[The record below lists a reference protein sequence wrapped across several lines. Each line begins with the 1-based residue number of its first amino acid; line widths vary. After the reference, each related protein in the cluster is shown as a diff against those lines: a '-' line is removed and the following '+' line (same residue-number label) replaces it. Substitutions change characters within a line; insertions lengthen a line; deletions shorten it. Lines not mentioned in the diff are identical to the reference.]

1 MKLYTLLRY
10 KRASNS
16 QFSSIISTHPQIHS
30 IFSISNTHNV
40 NMYNLKLV
48 SFATLM
54 VATQVFASRINYT
67 TEFTKGGS
75 GGHGGSETKTSQ
87 IPDIKDR
94 EVLKD
99 VATWSNHRFEA
110 KRNPLVPSII
120 QVTSVKKVQ
129 TKEEATKVNNE
140 AYNLVE
146 KHIK

>member
-1 MKLYTLLRY
+1 
-10 KRASNS
+10 
-16 QFSSIISTHPQIHS
+16 
-30 IFSISNTHNV
+30 
-40 NMYNLKLV
+40 MYNLKLV

-67 TEFTKGGS
+67 TEFTKGGA

-87 IPDIKDR
+87 IPDTKDQ

-129 TKEEATKVNNE
+129 TKEDATKANNE